1 MSVSYGKSSSYDFAV
16 MISAKY
22 AKFGIDMMKTREIQ
36 TLKKCIFA
44 SEYIL
49 RHGIYSLIIPSKI

>member
-22 AKFGIDMMKTREIQ
+22 AKFGIDIMMKKERYKHSKTVF
-36 TLKKCIFA
+36 LPLSIFCDMVYA
-44 SEYIL
+44 V
-49 RHGIYSLIIPSKI
+49 